1 MTIAQP
7 VGTGSAGLSTRLK
20 NRKDVS
26 FGVELSTLAPP
37 PGSPQVALA
46 PRLLSALGLLFI
58 FLLGV
63 KGLGDGFRLLG
74 EDLIQTFFTA
84 TENPFI
90 GLVVGLLATTLV
102 QSSSVTTSMIVGL
115 VAAPENPLPLS
126 NAIPMVM
133 GANIGTTVTATI
145 VSLAHLGRRE
155 EFERAFPVAVCHDVF
170 NYLAVL
176 VLLPIEMTT
185 GYLRRLAGACSEF
198 LSGVGGVEYQSPLRE
213 ALSLG
218 FAPVLALGETLFPAD
233 GSRSVFL
240 IAVGGLFIFFALFFL
255 VKVMRTA
262 MHSRVERVVNSVLGS
277 SALVSIL
284 IGVLITV
291 MVQSSSITTS
301 LLVPLAGAGLLK
313 LEQAFPVTIGANIGT
328 TVTALLA
335 ALAVSGPNT
344 GAGLEIAL
352 VHLFFNLSGLVLIYP
367 VQTIRRVPLSLARGL
382 TRLAIRSR
390 RLTVVWIALLFYG
403 LPALCIAISRLLQ

>member
-1 MTIAQP
+1 MTTP
-7 VGTGSAGLSTRLK
+7 TR
-20 NRKDVS
+20 R
-26 FGVELSTLAPP
+26 P
-37 PGSPQVALA
+37 SPDGAVA
-46 PRLLSALGLLFI
+46 PRFLAVLALLFV

-74 EDLIQTFFTA
+74 EDLIQSFFAA

-90 GLVVGLLATTLV
+90 GLVVGLLATTLA

-115 VAAPENPLPLS
+115 VAAPENPLPLA

-145 VSLAHLGRRE
+145 VSLAHLGRRD

-176 VLLPIEMTT
+176 VLLPLEMTT
-185 GYLRRLAGACSEF
+185 GYLRRMAEASAGF
-198 LSGVGGVEYQSPLRE
+198 LSGFGGVEYQSPLRE

-218 FAPVLALGETLFPAD
+218 FAPVASLVETLF
-233 GSRSVFL
+233 RSEGLRATFL
-240 IAVGGLFIFFALFFL
+240 IAISALFIFLALFFI
-255 VKVMRTA
+255 VRVMRSA
-262 MHSRVERVVNSVLGS
+262 MHARVEGIVTGVLGS
-277 SALVSIL
+277 SAVVSIL
-284 IGVLITV
+284 VGVAVTV

-301 LLVPLAGAGLLK
+301 LLVPLAGAGVLR

-335 ALAVSGPNT
+335 ALAVSGPNA

-352 VHLFFNLSGLVLIYP
+352 VHLFFNISGLVLVYP
-367 VQTIRRVPLSLARGL
+367 VKAVRAVPLNLARGL
-382 TRLAIRSR
+382 TRMAIRSR

-403 LPALCIAISRLLQ
+403 LPALCIAISRLMQ